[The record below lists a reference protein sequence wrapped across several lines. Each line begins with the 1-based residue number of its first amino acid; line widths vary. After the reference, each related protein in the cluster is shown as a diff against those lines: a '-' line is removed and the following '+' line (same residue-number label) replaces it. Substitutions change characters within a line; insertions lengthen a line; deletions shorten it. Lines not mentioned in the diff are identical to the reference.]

1 MSSPKRR
8 QAPQIKARG
17 TKARG
22 KTRAKVP
29 RPAKA
34 ASDPIRNG
42 GGASA
47 AAARLAADI
56 ERGLKGGQP
65 NVLSPEAVQALMA
78 AVCKSYAAQ
87 LEAGDDFL
95 PLGQRSGVTPTE
107 IMITAS
113 KLLRAGNLQV
123 FELGMW
129 QSWTGR

>member
-8 QAPQIKARG
+8 TAA
-17 TKARG
+17 
-22 KTRAKVP
+22 KTRAKARKP
-29 RPAKA
+29 AGAKA
-34 ASDPIRNG
+34 TNGAIRHG

-47 AAARLAADI
+47 AAAQLAADI
-56 ERGLKGGQP
+56 ERGLKSGQP
-65 NVLSPEAVQALMA
+65 DVLSPEAVQALMA

-87 LEAGDDFL
+87 LEAGGDFM
-95 PLGQRSGVTPTE
+95 PLGQKSGVTPTE
-107 IMITAS
+107 IMVTAS